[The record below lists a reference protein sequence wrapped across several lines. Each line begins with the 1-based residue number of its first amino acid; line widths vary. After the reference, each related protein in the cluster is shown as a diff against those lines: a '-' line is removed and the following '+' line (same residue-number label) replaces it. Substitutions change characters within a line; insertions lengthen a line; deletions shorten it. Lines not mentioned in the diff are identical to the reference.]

1 MRTKFILFCFLLF
14 AGIASAQVKRVAI
27 LETVDKEGTITYA
40 NKLILRSNL
49 SKAITNTPGYE
60 AYDRTDID
68 AIMGEQDFQRTGMVS
83 NDQIKKLGEMTGA
96 NYILVAEA
104 VVIDPSNMFITAKL
118 LDVETAQ
125 TILTDNIMM
134 ATTPKAIQ
142 DGCVTLANKLF
153 NTSNMKSS
161 SVAKSTP
168 APKKEKEVAP
178 ETPEVKETATLEANG
193 PLIKR
198 NSKTDQK
205 LFGVSEYTYDG
216 TQMDKKA
223 LQNFLKNNSP
233 KAYKKY
239 MAGQAC
245 IKAGWA
251 LFGVGLASTVTGSV
265 LAVVYPPYESHTYEY
280 SYYSDYYG
288 YYIYDYY
295 TETIPGNPLHTL
307 GVSLLAAGG
316 SMMGVSVPLL
326 VSGYIVRNNAY
337 KKYNVAPKQ
346 KNQLTLNLTG
356 GSNGLGLALNF

>member
-1 MRTKFILFCFLLF
+1 
-14 AGIASAQVKRVAI
+14 
-27 LETVDKEGTITYA
+27 
-40 NKLILRSNL
+40 
-49 SKAITNTPGYE
+49 
-60 AYDRTDID
+60 
-68 AIMGEQDFQRTGMVS
+68 MVS
-83 NDQIKKLGEMTGA
+83 NDQIKRLGEMTGA

-104 VVIDPSNMFITAKL
+104 VVIDESNMFITAKL

-168 APKKEKEVAP
+168 APKKAAAEEKSEKEIVVADN
-178 ETPEVKETATLEANG
+178 L
-193 PLIKR
+193 LIKR

-205 LFGVSEYTYDG
+205 LFGVSEYTYGD

-223 LQNFLKNNSP
+223 LQSFLKNNSP
-233 KAYKKY
+233 QAYKKY

-280 SYYSDYYG
+280 SYYDDYYG
-288 YYIYDYY
+288 YYTYDYY

>member
-27 LETVDKEGTITYA
+27 LETVDKEGKITYA

-83 NDQIKKLGEMTGA
+83 NDQIKRLGEMTGA

-104 VVIDPSNMFITAKL
+104 VVIDASNMFITAKL

-134 ATTPKAIQ
+134 ATSPKAIQ

-153 NTSNMKSS
+153 NTSNTKSS
-161 SVAKSTP
+161 LAAKSAP
-168 APKKEKEVAP
+168 APKKEKEEAP
-178 ETPEVKETATLEANG
+178 EKPEVKETATLEANG

-205 LFGVSEYTYDG
+205 LFGVGEYTYEG

-223 LQNFLKNNSP
+223 LQSFLKNNSP
-233 KAYKKY
+233 QAYKKY

-245 IKAGWA
+245 VQAGWA
-251 LFGVGLASTVTGSV
+251 LFGVGLAATAAGTTLMLLPGSRVGNSDEDLFAGYNDDKNAPYDTG
-265 LAVVYPPYESHTYEY
+265 ANNYK
-280 SYYSDYYG
+280 
-288 YYIYDYY
+288 
-295 TETIPGNPLHTL
+295 TL
-307 GVSLLAAGG
+307 GVSVLAAGC
-316 SMMGVSVPLL
+316 SMAGVSVPLL
-326 VSGYIVRNNAY
+326 VAGYVVRDNAY
-337 KKYNVAPKQ
+337 KAYNVAPKQ

-356 GSNGLGLALNF
+356 NSNGIGLALNF